1 MSVRRKLKYN
11 EISNVALFHLYFL
24 TFPNKTAYKV
34 MYSETE
40 ILIDNKTGNN
50 LYDRQRSIISCYC
63 KEQDVET
70 YIYFVFLII
79 K

>member
-1 MSVRRKLKYN
+1 
-11 EISNVALFHLYFL
+11 
-24 TFPNKTAYKV
+24 

-40 ILIDNKTGNN
+40 ILIDNKTDNN

-70 YIYFVFLII
+70 
-79 K
+79 